1 MNKLSLLLLGLAMLL
16 CVSADSIQ
24 LCGVC
29 SSGALLG
36 CGSSGQKTCVTIPVG
51 TCYTFD
57 DICTGAPI
65 ITAYYV
71 SSISNSIVIGKVYED
86 MNDCSNGIGST
97 SIAQPCG
104 DCNEGTTV
112 SCSTS
117 STSISGNMDTTSV
130 STLSSTILSSTF
142 STTAFPHNSGNIQVV
157 SFGLIAF
164 ISLFVILI

>member
-24 LCGVC
+24 FCGVC

-36 CGSSGQKTCVTIPVG
+36 CGSSGQQTCVTIPVG
-51 TCYTFD
+51 TCYTFN
-57 DICTGAPI
+57 DICTGAPLI
-65 ITAYYV
+65 SAYYI
-71 SSISNSIVIGKVYED
+71 SSISNSIVYGKGYEN
-86 MNDCSNGIGST
+86 MSDCSNGTGRST
-97 SIAQPCG
+97 PIAQPCG

-117 STSISGNMDTTSV
+117 STSISGNIDTTSV
-130 STLSSTILSSTF
+130 

-157 SFGLIAF
+157 SFGRGRLP
-164 ISLFVILI
+164 SK